1 MKFADVNS
9 LPDQQVIVQ
18 RHERPVLIAESL
30 RVFGARL
37 VFDAARIAADH
48 NRAVLFNQPFRGLDG
63 DARRIVR
70 RYLRVV
76 AAGLAPVA
84 QRPGADQYDI
94 ARLELR
100 LLLLQSLFEVGGRD
114 LIIARQR
121 VEALRPGDV
130 YQHAPRDDRRN
141 GRGVGFAR
149 PPIAA
154 PLLFSEAVVPVVV
167 VAIGGVAQPVNLRGH
182 VVVDEESRAMPRGLA
197 IVIIDDVRDVA
208 LPLDAFGS
216 AERDN
221 LAGAVTGPF
230 VRRAV
235 VEHA

>member
-1 MKFADVNS
+1 MRAPYKDIKRQSPRDQLGSRGLRIVNWFRQPEELSNRYGSQREPGRGALDFVRTGDVAEFVDLVARQVFEVMKFADVNS
-9 LPDQQVIVQ
+9 LLDQQVVVQ

-100 LLLLQSLFEVGGRD
+100 LLLLQSLFEVGDRD
-114 LIIARQR
+114 LIVARQG
-121 VEALRPGDV
+121 VEAFRSGDV
-130 YQHAPRDDRRN
+130 YQHAPRDDR
-141 GRGVGFAR
+141 
-149 PPIAA
+149 
-154 PLLFSEAVVPVVV
+154 
-167 VAIGGVAQPVNLRGH
+167 
-182 VVVDEESRAMPRGLA
+182 
-197 IVIIDDVRDVA
+197 
-208 LPLDAFGS
+208 
-216 AERDN
+216 
-221 LAGAVTGPF
+221 
-230 VRRAV
+230 
-235 VEHA
+235 